1 MNTNQAAC
9 NYALLR
15 FLPYPESGEFV
26 NVGVLVNCIQ
36 PCLFRFQ
43 MKRTISNR
51 IKALFPEQDAGEYQ
65 ESMAIFLTELER
77 VKRGIRDPK
86 TCQFAFNELV
96 RPRENTF
103 RFGEVRTVLTTAP
116 QTFDDELF
124 RRYVDMTPA
133 VSPVAGQVD

>member
-1 MNTNQAAC
+1 MNTHPAAC

-26 NVGVLVNCIQ
+26 NVGVIMNCLQ

-43 MKRTISNR
+43 FRKDLSDRVR
-51 IKALFPEQDAGEYQ
+51 ALFPEQDEREYKESVEMLIQ
-65 ESMAIFLTELER
+65 EVDR
-77 VKRGIRDPK
+77 VKRGIHDPK
-86 TCQFAFNELV
+86 TCKFAFNELV

-116 QTFDDELF
+116 ETLDDELF
-124 RRYVDMTPA
+124 RRYVLKESA
-133 VSPVAGQVD
+133 VPQAVVSQG

>member
-1 MNTNQAAC
+1 MNTDQAAC

-26 NVGVLVNCIQ
+26 NVGVIMNCLQ
-36 PCLFRFQ
+36 PWLFRFQ
-43 MKRTISNR
+43 FRKDLSDRVR
-51 IKALFPEQDAGEYQ
+51 ALFPEQEESEYKESVEMLIQ
-65 ESMAIFLTELER
+65 EVER

-116 QTFDDELF
+116 EILDDELF
-124 RRYVDMTPA
+124 RRYVLKEATVLHA
-133 VSPVAGQVD
+133 AGKQD